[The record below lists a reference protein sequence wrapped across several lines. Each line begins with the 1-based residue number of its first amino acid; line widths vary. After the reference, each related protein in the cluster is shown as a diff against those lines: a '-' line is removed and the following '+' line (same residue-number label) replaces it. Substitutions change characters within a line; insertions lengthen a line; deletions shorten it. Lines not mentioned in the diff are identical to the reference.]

1 MKHLKRPSNKTSL
14 TRNSESAFSLIEL
27 IMVIALV
34 AIVAAVAVPV
44 AFRSSSTIS
53 AAAVA
58 KKIQDDI
65 RYAQALAMQGSNL
78 DTPAATNPTFYYRI
92 RFNAADANC
101 PYTTQ
106 YTIVNDAD
114 NDGTWGESPPAST
127 IIESARNPVSGD
139 TYFCVQLDSG
149 DYAGFSIATTFGN
162 AIDFDGFGIPSA
174 SGTITITK
182 GGESAVIGITQNT
195 GRVYLQ

>member
-1 MKHLKRPSNKTSL
+1 MKHINEPAGKPSQT
-14 TRNSESAFSLIEL
+14 TNSEAAFSLIEL
-27 IMVIALV
+27 VMVIALV

-44 AFRSSSTIS
+44 VFRSSGTIS

-78 DTPAATNPTFYYRI
+78 DTPDATNPAFYYRI
-92 RFNAADANC
+92 RFNVADANC

-106 YTIVNDAD
+106 YTIVSDAD
-114 NDGTWGESPPAST
+114 NDGAWGESPPDST
-127 IIESARNPVSGD
+127 VIESARNPSSGD
-139 TYFCVQLDSG
+139 AYFCVQFDSG
-149 DYAGFSIATTFGN
+149 DYAGFSISTTFGG
-162 AIDFDGFGIPSA
+162 AIDFDDMGIPSA
-174 SGTITITK
+174 AGTITITK
-182 GGESAVIGITQNT
+182 GGESAVIGVTQNT